1 MESIK
6 SLICECFEVRS
17 DMAVKANAKKEW
29 QSAIKMASLMPSEGC
44 EKAAKVLFKI
54 SATVKSAD
62 DLRNLLCAPEVGT
75 AAFISQKGAK
85 KLVSILGYL
94 GDVSREEY
102 ATAAALASTGKGK
115 RPTLADNFLR
125 QTMYWLLTEG
135 GQRFNSAANVDQL
148 SGYASLAFTYVEGES
163 EQSYLERQAADYS
176 PLTAGTQ
183 FCQIKNLLIS
193 LGLAEGIKAQGTG
206 FKLPYRVY
214 WWIRCYHRNHPAEF
228 IPLSRGIYSATAE

>member
-1 MESIK
+1 MANIK
-6 SLICECFEVRS
+6 TLVSECFEVRS
-17 DMAVKANAKKEW
+17 SMATKANAKKEW
-29 QSAIKMASLMPSEGC
+29 QSAIKMLSLMPSDKME
-44 EKAAKVLFKI
+44 EAAKVLFKI
-54 SATVKSAD
+54 SETIKNAD
-62 DLRNLLCAPEVGT
+62 DLRSLLCAPEVGT
-75 AAFISQKGAK
+75 APFISQKGAK

-102 ATAAALASTGKGK
+102 AANAAAVSSGKGK

-125 QTMYWLLTEG
+125 QVMYWILTEG

-148 SGYASLAFTYVEGES
+148 SGYASLAFTYVEGS
-163 EQSYLERQAADYS
+163 AEQDFIEKSAADYS

-214 WWIRCYHRNHPAEF
+214 WWIRCYHRNHGGEF